1 MKSREVT
8 SKTLYDT
15 TDVSHDTFNNPE
27 VAHLEVHHNTVLGS
41 HLVPGLEAEV
51 EELENGIRMV
61 MRVLEGVR
69 IARPVHLCF
78 GMIPETGVQ
87 EINMTVEIQKN
98 ASVSILAHC
107 TFPNAVDV
115 VHRMEADITV
125 GENAEYSYF
134 ERHIHGETGGIHVV
148 PRARVTLEK
157 GARFKTEFELL
168 RGRVGTIEIDYETTC
183 GEGSVMEMEARINGT
198 HDDVISIRETGNLT
212 GEGARG
218 VLNSRIAV
226 RNNAR
231 AEVYNKITATAP
243 YARGHVDCKEIIQ
256 DNGIATAVPVVEVR
270 DPRAHVTHEAAIGS
284 VDTRQLETLMSRGLS
299 EDDAVELII
308 QGLLS

>member
-1 MKSREVT
+1 MKNYEV
-8 SKTLYDT
+8 SARSLYDT
-15 TDVSHDTFNNPE
+15 TDVSHDTFNDPE
-27 VAHLEVHHNTVLGS
+27 VAHLEIHHNMVLGS
-41 HLVPGLEAEV
+41 HLVPGLEADI
-51 EELENGIRMV
+51 EELENGIRMNL
-61 MRVLEGVR
+61 RVLEGVR

-87 EINMTVEIQKN
+87 EIYMNVHIGKN
-98 ASVSILAHC
+98 AGVSIMAHC

-125 GENAEYSYF
+125 DENAEYAYF
-134 ERHIHGETGGIHVV
+134 ERHVHGSTGGIQVV

-168 RGRVGTIEIDYETTC
+168 RGRVGAIEIDYETTC
-183 GEGSVMEMEARINGT
+183 KEDSVMEMDARINGT
-198 HDDVISIRETGNLT
+198 HDDSIKIRETGHLV
-212 GEGARG
+212 GAGARG
-218 VLNSRIAV
+218 VLTSRIAV
-226 RNNAR
+226 RNNAQ

-243 YARGHVDCKEIIQ
+243 YARGHVDCKEIVQ
-256 DNGIATAVPVVEVR
+256 DRGVATAIPIVEVR